1 MFKKKT
7 ERQLNLDLEP
17 LPALEICTVAYFNVL
32 LQRSNLSPIK
42 QNRSPLTRER
52 EREREMGRRNSR
64 RAISKDTKKK
74 KLGSS
79 ISETLISCK
88 ERRGKEDSETGVT
101 KEGKGGFFACYLL
114 TSLSPR
120 HKGRTYIGFTV
131 NPRRRIRQH
140 NGEIGS
146 GASRTKSR
154 RPWEMVFC
162 IYGFPTHVSALQFE
176 WAWQHPRESLAVRE
190 AAATLKSLTGLAN
203 KIRLGYKMLT
213 LPAWENLKLTVNF
226 FSTKY
231 TKHSA
236 GCPSLPKHM
245 RVQVCSL
252 DELPCYTGTSH
263 NNIFEDEDED
273 EMCKTMSSENGSR
286 SEGSTVAE
294 FEDEDERHDDEMCK
308 TMSSEN
314 GCGSEGSTV
323 AEFGDW
329 RRTIEETTCNQNGV
343 GKHETIGRR
352 QSGDLLSSTEGDRP
366 HPLFTAPTPV
376 HESSSVTTSS
386 FSESEGSKNRE
397 TVILIEENN
406 GVELDRL
413 VRAVGYDEPSILTS
427 SFSESEGSKNR
438 ETVILIEENNGVELD
453 RLVRAVDYDEPSI
466 LSSSFSESEGSK
478 NRETVILIE
487 ENNGVELD
495 RLVRAVDYDEPS
507 ILTSVFP
514 CEADVIDL
522 LSPSP
527 VYRIRLGSKKRKV
540 SDVGPE
546 TIDLTKS
553 PIFI

>member
-1 MFKKKT
+1 
-7 ERQLNLDLEP
+7 
-17 LPALEICTVAYFNVL
+17 
-32 LQRSNLSPIK
+32 
-42 QNRSPLTRER
+42 
-52 EREREMGRRNSR
+52 MGRRNSR
-64 RAISKDTKKK
+64 RAISKDAKKK

-79 ISETLISCK
+79 ISETLISCE
-88 ERRGKEDSETGVT
+88 ERRGKEDDETGVT

-252 DELPCYTGTSH
+252 DELPCYTGTGH
-263 NNIFEDEDED
+263 NNIFEDEDERHDD

-329 RRTIEETTCNQNGV
+329 RRTIEETTCNQNGI
-343 GKHETIGRR
+343 GIQETIGRR
-352 QSGDLLSSTEGDRP
+352 QSGGLLGSTEGDRP
-366 HPLFTAPTPV
+366 HPLFTAPAPV

-406 GVELDRL
+406 G
-413 VRAVGYDEPSILTS
+413 I
-427 SFSESEGSKNR
+427 
-438 ETVILIEENNGVELD
+438 
-453 RLVRAVDYDEPSI
+453 
-466 LSSSFSESEGSK
+466 
-478 NRETVILIE
+478 
-487 ENNGVELD
+487 ELD

-514 CEADVIDL
+514 CELDVIDL
-522 LSPSP
+522 LSPTP
-527 VYRIRLGSKKRKV
+527 GHKIRLGRKKRKV

-553 PIFI
+553 PIFV